1 MIIRLKIDRQIVWPL
16 VALYMLQFFFGA
28 HKVVYVVSLIWLA
41 SLMVREN
48 SMIITL
54 PRVNGLLYYSIVI
67 VMATVIGMFSN
78 EVRDVVKDIYYIS
91 QPVIIITIGYLYE
104 GLNNG
109 KSIKRTLYLIGTF
122 ISIVTLFRVLVNIPN
137 LTDLESVRNI
147 ANLSVYEVTFV
158 ATIMFGDKI
167 LSKKVIFG
175 NIMDWVMLG
184 LMVVKVII
192 SMGRTELVSIVA
204 MIGIILVFNVF
215 FSKQKWTFIFKI
227 IGIVAAVAVMVIGI
241 YIALPEEAKE
251 QFSNK
256 INYSFQEIETDLDYD
271 NYIDAIQHWRGFE
284 IDQAQKQWK
293 SSNMV
298 TQIVG
303 GGLGTYVKVK
313 YLPNEFTEDM
323 YKGHS
328 IALLHNVYYTLLI
341 KGGLLGMAALI
352 WLYIANILPV
362 FRKKYVKYRP
372 ELIVQCAITAAMMF
386 MSYLVMANYNV
397 SMYIT
402 WGIMTGWTNALIR
415 GYKR

>member
-1 MIIRLKIDRQIVWPL
+1 MIIRLKIDKQIVWPL
-16 VALYMLQFFFGA
+16 VALYMLQFFFDA
-28 HKVVYVVSLIWLA
+28 NKVVYVVSLIWLA
-41 SLMVREN
+41 YLMVREN

-54 PRVNGLLYYSIVI
+54 PRVNGLIFYCLMIVI
-67 VMATVIGMFSN
+67 TLIIGMFIN
-78 EVRDVVKDIYYIS
+78 EPRDVIKDIYYIS

-109 KSIKRTLYLIGTF
+109 KSIKRTIYLIGAI
-122 ISIVTLFRVLVNIPN
+122 ISVITLFRVLVSIPN

-147 ANLSVYEVTFV
+147 ANRCVYEVTFIT
-158 ATIMFGDKI
+158 AIMFGDKI
-167 LSKKVIFG
+167 LSRKIVFG
-175 NIMDWVMLG
+175 KITDWVLLG
-184 LMVVKVII
+184 VMIAKVVI
-192 SMGRTELVSIVA
+192 SMGRTEWISMIM
-204 MIGIILVFNVF
+204 MIGVMLALNVF
-215 FSKQKWTFIFKI
+215 FSKQKWTFIFKV
-227 IGIVAAVAVMVIGI
+227 IGIIVAAAIMVVGI
-241 YIALPEEAKE
+241 YVTLPEEAKE

-303 GGLGTYVKVK
+303 GGLGTYIKVK

-341 KGGLLGMAALI
+341 KGGLLGTAALI

-362 FRKKYVKYRP
+362 FRKKYVKYRY
-372 ELIVQCAITAAMMF
+372 ELIVQCATTVAMML
-386 MSYLVMANYNV
+386 MSYIIMANYNV
-397 SMYIT
+397 SMYIA